1 MTEAHIRA
9 ALAKILARIA
19 PEADLASI
27 DPEEP
32 LQRALDIDSFDF
44 LNLLVAVR
52 DELGVTVAE
61 PEYGEVG
68 TLQGLVRFLGSRLAD
83 RPNE

>member
-1 MTEAHIRA
+1 MTEAEIRG

-32 LQRALDIDSFDF
+32 LQRELDIDSFDF
-44 LNLLVAVR
+44 LNLLVGIQK
-52 DELGVTVAE
+52 ELSVTVAE
-61 PEYGEVG
+61 SEYAQVATMTGM
-68 TLQGLVRFLGSRLAD
+68 LQLLASRLSE
-83 RPNE
+83 RRNL

>member
-1 MTEAHIRA
+1 MTATEIRG
-9 ALAKILARIA
+9 ALERILSRIA

-44 LNLLVAVR
+44 LNLLAGVQK
-52 DELGVTVAE
+52 ELGVTVAE
-61 PEYGEVG
+61 SEYASVA
-68 TLQGLVRFLGSRLAD
+68 TLKGMLQLLASRLAERD
-83 RPNE
+83 S